1 MSSPIS
7 GIILI
12 GLSMIIV
19 VKSFTTIKQN
29 KTKMLQR
36 NRLVRR
42 WGWGADGSGRK
53 WEEWEITIYIY
64 EIIKEQIQQ
73 NTEWKI
79 NYNSIFI
86 PQRIPPLSWAL
97 SVTAD
102 FFSYKNVGNSSQPQS
117 IIKSQRHVFRLRV
130 SEF

>member
-1 MSSPIS
+1 MSFPIS

-53 WEEWEITIYIY
+53 
-64 EIIKEQIQQ
+64 
-73 NTEWKI
+73 
-79 NYNSIFI
+79 
-86 PQRIPPLSWAL
+86 
-97 SVTAD
+97 
-102 FFSYKNVGNSSQPQS
+102 
-117 IIKSQRHVFRLRV
+117 
-130 SEF
+130 